1 MVRKL
6 NVLVAA
12 LAVILMT
19 VMTAGP
25 ASAQDAKAV
34 LQAASKAM
42 GNPKSVQITGTGWN
56 AAVGQSFTQEED
68 WPRFEVTRYVRTIDY
83 DAGTSREEFTR
94 RQGNNP
100 PRGGGGTP
108 LQGEQQQVFMTSGN
122 YAWNMQD
129 GKPVPQPGQYLA
141 GVTVAEFRRLDILL
155 TPHGFLRAA
164 MAAPNPTAISLT
176 LGSPTGAVT
185 PNGKQTLVSFTAM
198 GKYKVVGTFD
208 DQNLLA
214 LVHTWVPNPVYGD
227 MLYELRYLNY
237 KDYGGVKYP
246 TVLHIHQGDPRLMVA
261 HNSMEITLSN
271 VQPNVTVP
279 AMPVPA
285 EAQSATAPPVR
296 AASQKLAD
304 GVWLVAGGTHN
315 SLAVE
320 FRDFVTVI
328 EAPLNE
334 ERSLAVIAEVG
345 KLIPNKPIRYVV
357 NTHHHFD
364 HSGGLRTYLA
374 QGATVV
380 SHQANRDF
388 LENVLFSP
396 AARTMMPDRF
406 STYYP
411 YFSGGRRPLP
421 IETVN
426 QKYVISDGVR
436 TIDLLPTQGLNHH
449 GGMLL
454 VYLPKEK
461 ILVNADLYTPPAQG
475 APAPALNDNM
485 RSLQQNIQ
493 RLKLDVAQHVP
504 IHGQPGTGEQFA
516 QIAGRGTN

>member
-6 NVLVAA
+6 GVVVAVPA
-12 LAVILMT
+12 LLALM
-19 VMTAGP
+19 VGP

-42 GNPKSVQITGTGWN
+42 GNLKSVQITGTGWN
-56 AAVGQSFTQEED
+56 AAVGQSFSQEED
-68 WPRFEVTRYVRTIDY
+68 WPRFEVTRYARTIDFE
-83 DAGTSREEFTR
+83 ARTSREEFTR

-100 PRGGGGTP
+100 PQGGGGTP
-108 LQGEQQQVFMTSGN
+108 LQGEQQQVFMVSGTS
-122 YAWNMQD
+122 AWNMVD

-141 GVTVAEFRRLDILL
+141 GVTVAEFRQLDLLL

-164 MAAPNPTAISLT
+164 MAASNATAVSLT
-176 LGSPTGAVT
+176 LGSPTGGVT

-198 GKYKVVGTFD
+198 GKYRVVGTFD

-227 MLYELRYLNY
+227 MLYELRYTNY
-237 KDYGGVKYP
+237 KDFGGVKFP

-261 HNSMEITLSN
+261 HNSMEITLTN
-271 VQPNVTVP
+271 VQPNISVPAVTVP
-279 AMPVPA
+279 AEVMK
-285 EAQSATAPPVR
+285 ATAPPVR
-296 AASQKLAD
+296 AESQKLAD

-315 SLAVE
+315 SLAVD

-334 ERSLAVIAEVG
+334 ERSLAVLAEVG
-345 KLIPNKPIRYVV
+345 RLIPNKPIRYIV

-388 LENVLFSP
+388 LENVLFDPS
-396 AARTMMPDRF
+396 ARTMMPDRF
-406 STYYP
+406 SMYYP

-421 IETVN
+421 IEAVN

-436 TIDLLPTQGLNHH
+436 TIDLHPMQGLNHH
-449 GGMLL
+449 AGMLL
-454 VYLPKEK
+454 VYFPKEK

-475 APAPALNDNM
+475 ATAPAPNANM
-485 RSLQQNIQ
+485 RSLQANIQ
-493 RLKLDVAQHVP
+493 RLKLDVGQHVP
-504 IHGQPGTGEQFA
+504 IHGQPGPAAQFV
-516 QIAGRGTN
+516 QIVGTGTN

>member
-1 MVRKL
+1 MVRKPG
-6 NVLVAA
+6 VLVVAFAA
-12 LAVILMT
+12 IVMP

-25 ASAQDAKAV
+25 VSAQDARAV
-34 LQAASKAM
+34 LQAASRAM
-42 GNPKSVQITGTGWN
+42 GNPKSVQMTGTGWN
-56 AAVGQSFTQEED
+56 AAVGQSFTLEED

-94 RQGNNP
+94 RQGTNP

-108 LQGEQQQVFMTSGN
+108 LQGEQQQVFLTSGN
-122 YAWNMQD
+122 YAWNVQD

-141 GVTVAEFRRLDILL
+141 GVTVAEFRRLDLAL

-164 MAAPNPTAISLT
+164 MAATNPTAISLT

-185 PNGKQTLVSFTAM
+185 ANGKATLVSFTLM
-198 GKYKVVGTFD
+198 GKYRVVGTFN
-208 DQNLLA
+208 DQNLLE

-237 KDYGGVKYP
+237 KDFGGMKFP

-271 VQPNVTVP
+271 VQPNVSVP

-285 EAQSATAPPVR
+285 EVQTATAPPVR
-296 AASQKLAD
+296 AESQKLAD
-304 GVWLVAGGTHN
+304 GVWFIGGGTHN

-320 FRDFVTVI
+320 FRDFTTVI
-328 EAPLNE
+328 EGPLNE
-334 ERSLAVIAEVG
+334 ERSLAVLAEVA

-380 SHQANRDF
+380 THQANREF

-396 AARTMMPDRF
+396 ASRTMMPDRF

-421 IETVN
+421 IEAVN

-436 TIDLLPTQGLNHH
+436 TIDLYPMQGLDHA

-475 APAPALNDNM
+475 APAPAPNANI
-485 RSLQQNIQ
+485 RSLQQNMQ
-493 RLKLDVAQHVP
+493 RLKLDVTKHVP
-504 IHGQPGTGEQFA
+504 IHGQPGTGAQFA